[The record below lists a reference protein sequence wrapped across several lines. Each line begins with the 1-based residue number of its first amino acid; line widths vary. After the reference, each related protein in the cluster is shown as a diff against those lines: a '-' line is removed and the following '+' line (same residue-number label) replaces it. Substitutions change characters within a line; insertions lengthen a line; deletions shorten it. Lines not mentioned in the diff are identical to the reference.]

1 MRHTLLLLAATTA
14 PLYAQ
19 QEAPPAPAQEVPA
32 VQQTPPAPQAA
43 APEAPPSQLDK
54 RMEALPPLA
63 LMPADVD
70 TFLSSGNLTPL
81 LRPFLP
87 VALPSHLSF
96 AFGSSGNTVEFWLA
110 FLTAANS
117 TCEDSVN
124 RMLETAVVF
133 KDRSIAPAYLVL
145 NVEDSGASGTLPDL
159 VRSMTDS
166 PEMGPYCTPA
176 SINGFEGVQINLEA
190 LIRNAIA
197 EENPEGFTFTPE
209 ALAALDSLKGRSLY
223 MMTRTEGISQVLIMT
238 EDPAS
243 VKVAASPAESVL
255 STDKV
260 AEADSTLQGLI
271 LLTYL
276 SPEIASRLNKTTAVD
291 LTDRLTQ
298 LITPL
303 LVVDDT
309 ASEADKEAIQKAL
322 QGVEQLKQAYL
333 SLFPETVTHPYTVK
347 CWFDGNLHFEN
358 KTDAGNLSYE
368 PGTLRLSQQAQNP
381 MTALYAEGTA
391 CTVAG
396 MPSAEAL
403 LTACEQL
410 FTGITVSGQLESL
423 GANTAEWKQGLAL
436 YQMFKP
442 QILKLGEGLG
452 IMGSGLGNS
461 SALVVKA
468 QPDPMIP
475 AAAAYYAPVTN
486 RAKLAEGWKMVLD
499 TVTTATVAFGGNPQV
514 LSMLPITEQEIPG
527 GNAYTVA
534 LPTNTPACTPSIQ
547 VTDGALVIGSTPELS
562 TELMQT
568 ATGTM
573 PFSGSLVTINFEPAA
588 LIARSIATQ
597 LRANCPTPSED
608 YLEDE
613 LSPSNDAE
621 ADEEDADADDADDTS
636 NEEFSENDFSE
647 DDFADDY
654 DGYVEPSEE
663 EEAAEQAEEIASALE
678 YAAMYIQSLQMT
690 NEIKDGQNILRTDI
704 ILRK

>member
-1 MRHTLLLLAATTA
+1 MTMRHTLLLLAATTA

-19 QEAPPAPAQEVPA
+19 QEAPAADPAQEAPA
-32 VQQTPPAPQAA
+32 VQQTPPELQAP
-43 APEAPPSQLDK
+43 APEAPDSQLAQRIK
-54 RMEALPPLA
+54 ALPPLA
-63 LMPADVD
+63 LMPAGVD
-70 TFLSSGNLTPL
+70 AFLSTGNLSPI

-87 VALPSHLSF
+87 VTLPSHVSM
-96 AFGSSGNTVEFWLA
+96 AFGSSGNTVEFLLD

-117 TCEDSVN
+117 TVENSVN
-124 RMLETAVVF
+124 KMLESAAVF
-133 KDRSIAPAYLVL
+133 KDQSIAPAYLVL
-145 NVEDSGASGTLPDL
+145 NADGSEAGGELADL
-159 VRSMTDS
+159 VRAIANS
-166 PEMGPYCTPA
+166 PETAPYCTPA
-176 SINGFEGVQINLEA
+176 SVNGFEGVQINLEA
-190 LIRNAIA
+190 LIRNAIE
-197 EENPEGFTFTPE
+197 EENPEGFTFTPQ
-209 ALAALDSLKGRSLY
+209 AQAALDSLKGRSLY
-223 MMTRTEGISQVLIMT
+223 MMSRAEGMSQVLIMT

-243 VKVAASPAESVL
+243 VKVAASPAESLL

-260 AEADSTLQGLI
+260 AEADSTPQGLI
-271 LLTYL
+271 LLSYL
-276 SPEIASRLNKTTAVD
+276 PPEISAKINKTAAVD
-291 LTDRLTQ
+291 LTNRLTQ

-303 LVVDDT
+303 LIADST
-309 ASEADKEAIQKAL
+309 ASEADGEAIQKAL
-322 QGVEQLKQAYL
+322 QGMEQLKQAYL
-333 SLFPETVTHPYTVK
+333 GLFPETVTHPYTVK
-347 CWFDGNLHFEN
+347 CWFDGDLHFEN
-358 KTDAGNLSYE
+358 KTDAGNFSYE
-368 PGTLRLSQQAQNP
+368 PGTLRLSQLAQNP

-391 CTVAG
+391 CTVEG
-396 MPSAEAL
+396 MPSAKAL

-423 GANTAEWKQGLAL
+423 GVNTAEWKQGLAL

-442 QILKLGEGLG
+442 QILKLAEGLG

-486 RAKLAEGWKMVLD
+486 RAKLTEGWKMVLD
-499 TVTTATVAFGGNPQV
+499 TVTTATVAFGGNPEI

-534 LPTNTPACTPSIQ
+534 LPTNTPACTPSFQ

-568 ATGTM
+568 ATGTT
-573 PFSGSLVTINFEPAA
+573 PFSGSLVTINFEPVA
-588 LIARSIATQ
+588 LIARSIATH
-597 LRANCPTPSED
+597 LRANCPPPAEE

-613 LSPSNDAE
+613 PSLNNDAE
-621 ADEEDADADDADDTS
+621 ADEEDADADEADDTS
-636 NEEFSENDFSE
+636 DDDFAG

-654 DGYVEPSEE
+654 DGYVEPSKE

-678 YAAMYIQSLQMT
+678 YAAIYIQSLQMT
-690 NEIKDGQNILRTDI
+690 NGVKDGQIIIRTDI